1 MVFLLIIISLKLIM
15 FLEKYP
21 LCVNVANG
29 GTMYEKKSYRDNVF
43 VESARHWTIIR
54 AIAGKN
60 ILLRS

>member
-1 MVFLLIIISLKLIM
+1 M